1 MDENEQIEADKDAKL
16 TTLRGSNEEIRL
28 KFKLSWNKM
37 ISQEHTIVI
46 GVSITSMRLTKW
58 WKWSKEDRR
67 LCDKESISK
76 EKSACAQ
83 CGSVSVIPT
92 SRRISWYNMWAI
104 MLRRVEA
111 SKPLSWRLDRS
122 FLLAQSESRHLKCKS
137 HFEDR
142 FSQRLWSLKATLLI
156 ASLIVSEWNFYQR
169 ISLDTGSSNQ
179 CNEKVVSVGVLR
191 IL

>member
-1 MDENEQIEADKDAKL
+1 
-16 TTLRGSNEEIRL
+16 
-28 KFKLSWNKM
+28 
-37 ISQEHTIVI
+37 
-46 GVSITSMRLTKW
+46 
-58 WKWSKEDRR
+58 
-67 LCDKESISK
+67 
-76 EKSACAQ
+76 
-83 CGSVSVIPT
+83 
-92 SRRISWYNMWAI
+92 